1 MSSKLRPAGEDDVG
15 RYREWM
21 DEHEPIDYAES
32 RFLERASDLV
42 TVPRSAVAATTS
54 TTATMAAAGE
64 QGAGHHQSAAVW
76 FPLIL
81 AVPLLAFTIVPSLL
95 GRLVVIVLIVG
106 VELKIVSSAPEIQRF
121 LSLQEWKAAALV

>member
-1 MSSKLRPAGEDDVG
+1 MSSKLRPAGEDDVA

-21 DEHEPIDYAES
+21 NEHEPIDYAES

-42 TVPRSAVAATTS
+42 AVPRLAAATTS

-76 FPLIL
+76 FPFIL

-106 VELKIVSSAPEIQRF
+106 MELKIVSSAPEIQRF
-121 LSLQEWKAAALV
+121 LSLQEWKAAASV